1 MMRNKKTSALVL
13 LLLASCDTQNATGAT
28 AATAATAGAGVAGDS
43 GAAGNAGAKD
53 DKPLSKPDDPATA
66 AGGAAPVKF
75 NSLSDCLQT
84 CEGGGMIPTN
94 RETCRLNCD
103 TAYGAASAGTAA
115 GSADPVGQAA
125 TCLSRC
131 YNADASTDECANSCK
146 TMASKA
152 ASPPASDVLDRLGTC
167 VRTCHADKSVL
178 PTNRATCELNCT
190 QTARVAGPAQAATK

>member
-1 MMRNKKTSALVL
+1 MMRRMCALVL
-13 LLLASCDTQNATGAT
+13 LLSACDAQNATGAT
-28 AATAATAGAGVAGDS
+28 AATAANVDKAGAAS
-43 GAAGNAGAKD
+43 ASA
-53 DKPLSKPDDPATA
+53 DKPLSKAGDPATA
-66 AGGAAPVKF
+66 AGGSGPVKF

-84 CEGGGMIPTN
+84 CEGGDMIPTN

-103 TAYGAASAGTAA
+103 TAYGAQPAGTAA

-125 TCLSRC
+125 ACLSRC
-131 YNADASTDECANSCK
+131 YATDAGTDDCGNSCK
-146 TMASKA
+146 AMASKA

-190 QTARVAGPAQAATK
+190 QTARIAGPAQPATK